1 MPSRLSGRTA
11 SKKRTGIGAG
21 SSTTWCYATL
31 TAGFHKEASPGS
43 FAKIAGVNSYFASR
57 AKPGIFVRHAT
68 CPAEVLTEADA
79 AFLQEELLE
88 DVGHAVWS
96 FSIPKMLR
104 PYFLFH
110 RELLTELARA
120 GYETVHELMAAAV
133 EDNNVR
139 VGMVASIQT
148 FSDNLVWNPHLHCV
162 VSRGVWRADGQWIP
176 VPYIDTHAA
185 EILFRENVF
194 RLLQEHDLLSN
205 ERIKILRSWRFSGF
219 SIDNDVYLY
228 PSDTQA
234 LETLSRYIV
243 RCPVSLQRLHY
254 DKNSH
259 YVLYQPKS
267 KNRKAEL
274 LDPLVFLARVLIH
287 IPQPNQ
293 HSILYYGHY
302 ARRSRQHTPKKRH
315 AAHDDELNAS
325 QRKTLR
331 RRSAN
336 LIRRVFKTDPL
347 ICKKCG
353 GKMRVVSFIT
363 EPSVIRQILNHLE
376 NRNNKDPPI
385 PPDSLPRA

>member
-1 MPSRLSGRTA
+1 
-11 SKKRTGIGAG
+11 
-21 SSTTWCYATL
+21 
-31 TAGFHKEASPGS
+31 
-43 FAKIAGVNSYFASR
+43 
-57 AKPGIFVRHAT
+57 
-68 CPAEVLTEADA
+68 
-79 AFLQEELLE
+79 
-88 DVGHAVWS
+88 
-96 FSIPKMLR
+96 MLR

-185 EILFRENVF
+185 EILFREKVF
-194 RLLQEHDLLSN
+194 RLLQQHDLLSN

-287 IPQPNQ
+287 IFAVGGPSKQP
-293 HSILYYGHY
+293 
-302 ARRSRQHTPKKRH
+302 
-315 AAHDDELNAS
+315 
-325 QRKTLR
+325 
-331 RRSAN
+331 
-336 LIRRVFKTDPL
+336 
-347 ICKKCG
+347 
-353 GKMRVVSFIT
+353 
-363 EPSVIRQILNHLE
+363 
-376 NRNNKDPPI
+376 RNI
-385 PPDSLPRA
+385 